1 MESSSNKK
9 SFNVLIIVYFAIAF
23 LDIISEYLLYQPL
36 IIFSRITSILI
47 LMGLYTMKS
56 KVRYPIFYS
65 ILFFLL
71 LSNIFFSIN
80 NSNIFFFGIITFI
93 IQRILVIYLILK
105 LHPEKNYLQILL
117 ATFPFL
123 LVFFYLISVTHE
135 ISDMNLN
142 ILILQS
148 LLISFLGGISL
159 TSYLKY
165 NTREHSWLLISTLLM
180 IGLRFIVFI
189 EKYYLTEDLFNVFR
203 PISVLLNAFAFF
215 TFYKFV
221 IAAEKA
227 KKHTLK
233 LKQQ

>member
-1 MESSSNKK
+1 MESSNNKK
-9 SFNVLIIVYFAIAF
+9 LFNALIIVYFAIAF

-36 IIFSRITSILI
+36 IIFSRIASII
-47 LMGLYTMKS
+47 VLMILYTMKS
-56 KVRYPIFYS
+56 SVRNPIFYG

-71 LSNIFFSIN
+71 ISNIFFSIN
-80 NSNIFFFGIITFI
+80 NPNVFYIGIITFI
-93 IQRILVIYLILK
+93 IQRILAIYLILK
-105 LHPEKNYLQILL
+105 LHSEKNYLQILVG
-117 ATFPFL
+117 TFPFL
-123 LVFFYLISVTHE
+123 LVFFYLISVTNE

-189 EKYYLTEDLFNVFR
+189 EKYYLSEDLFTVFR

-221 IAAEKA
+221 IASEKA
-227 KKHTLK
+227 KKYSET
-233 LKQQ
+233 

>member
-1 MESSSNKK
+1 MESSYNKK
-9 SFNVLIIVYFAIAF
+9 LFNVLIIVYFVIAF

-56 KVRYPIFYS
+56 KVQNPVFYS

-71 LSNIFFSIN
+71 ISNIFFSIN
-80 NSNIFFFGIITFI
+80 NPNVFFIGIITFI
-93 IQRILVIYLILK
+93 IQRILAIYLILK
-105 LHPEKNYLQILL
+105 LHSEKNYLQILVG
-117 ATFPFL
+117 TFPFL
-123 LVFFYLISVTHE
+123 LVFFYLISVTNE

-189 EKYYLTEDLFNVFR
+189 EKYYLSEDMFNVFR

-221 IAAEKA
+221 IASEKA
-227 KKHTLK
+227 KKYSET
-233 LKQQ
+233 

>member
-1 MESSSNKK
+1 MESVSNKK
-9 SFNVLIIVYFAIAF
+9 IINSLIIVYFAIAT

-36 IIFSRITSILI
+36 IVFSRIASILI
-47 LMGLYTMKS
+47 LIALYAIKS
-56 KVRYPIFYS
+56 TNRNVIFYF

-71 LSNIFFSIN
+71 ISNIFFSIN
-80 NSNIFFFGIITFI
+80 NPNIFFVGIITFI
-93 IQRILVIYLILK
+93 VQRILAIFLILK
-105 LHPEKNYLQILL
+105 LHPEKNYLQILIG
-117 ATFPFL
+117 TFPFL
-123 LVFFYLISVTHE
+123 LVFFYLISVTNE

-148 LLISFLGGISL
+148 LLISILGGISL

-189 EKYYLTEDLFNVFR
+189 EKYYLGEDLFNIFR

-227 KKHTLK
+227 NKNIEN
-233 LKQQ
+233 

>member
-1 MESSSNKK
+1 MESSYNKK
-9 SFNVLIIVYFAIAF
+9 LFNVLIIVYFVIAF

-56 KVRYPIFYS
+56 KVQNPVFYS

-71 LSNIFFSIN
+71 ISNIFFSIN
-80 NSNIFFFGIITFI
+80 NPNVFFIGIITFI
-93 IQRILVIYLILK
+93 IQRILAIYLILK
-105 LHPEKNYLQILL
+105 LHPEKNYLQILVG
-117 ATFPFL
+117 TFPFL
-123 LVFFYLISVTHE
+123 LVFFYLISVTNE

-189 EKYYLTEDLFNVFR
+189 EKYYLSEDLFNVFR

-221 IAAEKA
+221 IASEKA
-227 KKHTLK
+227 KKYSET
-233 LKQQ
+233 